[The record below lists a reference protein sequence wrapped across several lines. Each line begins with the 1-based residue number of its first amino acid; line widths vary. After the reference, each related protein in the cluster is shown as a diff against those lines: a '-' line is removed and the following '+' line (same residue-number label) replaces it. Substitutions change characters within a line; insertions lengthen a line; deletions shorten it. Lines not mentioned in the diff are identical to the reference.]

1 MSDHAARRAALPLG
15 LLATAGFLS
24 SAGARIVDPVLH
36 AISVDFSVAVSDL
49 WVVIA
54 AFTLP
59 YGLNQLILGPVGD
72 RFGKLRV
79 MLGAL
84 VGYAV
89 FTGGCAL
96 ATDLTTLTL
105 MRALAGAASAG
116 LIPVGMAYIGDS
128 VPYEQRQVTLGKFL
142 TGNVLALVMAG
153 PLGGLFGQ
161 YVGWR
166 GVFVVLSSMAVI
178 VTVAFAVRIKD
189 LPDRRAPGR
198 MFKPENY
205 VRMAKL
211 PMGRLV
217 LSAAALDG
225 MLLIGCFPFMAP
237 YLHEHFDL
245 TYAHVGLL
253 LACFGAGAFA
263 YTRLAR
269 PLLRRLGEGGMA
281 LAGGG
286 MMAAALLLSV
296 ASPVWWPF
304 VVVQLLLGMGFFT
317 LHGVLQAQATEL
329 LPQAR
334 ATAVATFAC
343 LLFLGQ
349 SVGALLMGF
358 MIGRFGYRVAFL
370 SDAAGIVAVAV
381 WLWWMLPR
389 SLSVRYG

>member
-96 ATDLTTLTL
+96 ATDLPTLTL

-166 GVFVVLSSMAVI
+166 GVFVVLSVMAVI

-217 LSAAALDG
+217 LTAAALDG

-269 PLLRRLGEGGMA
+269 TLLRRLGEGGMA
-281 LAGGG
+281 LAGGS

-358 MIGRFGYRVAFL
+358 MIGRFGYRAAFL
-370 SDAAGIVAVAV
+370 ADAAGIAAVAV